1 MKNQKIRNSLLLVLT
16 ALIWGSALVAQSK
29 GGNAVGAFTFNGLRS
44 LIGSAALLPVIMILD
59 KVKPSAKKPE
69 TPADKRLLWLGGGA
83 CGVIMFLAS
92 SAQQLGLC
100 MGTAAGKA
108 GFLTA
113 CYILI
118 VPLLGLFLKKKC
130 GWNIWLGMGITLV
143 GLYLLCMTDSFR
155 FQTGDLLILLCAVLF
170 AIHIL
175 VIDYFSPRVD
185 GVRMSCIQFLI
196 CGLLSMIPMF
206 FAEMQHSVSGM
217 KIWMQNLFNIDVWIP
232 LLYAGVLSCGVGYTL
247 QIVGQDGLNP
257 TVASMLM
264 SLESVFSVLAGWLIL
279 KEMLGTRQII
289 GCVLIFA
296 AILLAQLP
304 VEKLQGGW
312 KKKAYAGICERMD
325 KDVND
330 KLSNKR

>member
-16 ALIWGSALVAQSK
+16 ALIWGSALVAQSE

-44 LIGSAALLPVIMILD
+44 LIGSVSLLPVIMILD
-59 KVKPSAKKPE
+59 KRKPSPKKPKS
-69 TPADKRLLWLGGGA
+69 PADKRLLWLGGAA

-143 GLYLLCMTDSFR
+143 GLYLLCMTESFR
-155 FQTGDLLILLCAVLF
+155 FQTGDLLLLLCAVLF
-170 AIHIL
+170 AVHIL

-196 CGLLSMIPMF
+196 CGLLSMIPMVLT
-206 FAEMQHSVSGM
+206 EMQHSASGVEAW
-217 KIWMQNLFNIDVWIP
+217 IQQLSGTQVWIS

-279 KEMLGTRQII
+279 KETLGTRQII

-304 VEKLQGGW
+304 IEKLYNSR
-312 KKKAYAGICERMD
+312 KKKTAQD
-325 KDVND
+325 PVNAE
-330 KLSNKR
+330 